1 MGEPPE
7 DSSHWRT
14 LAKEEDRQG
23 NNNNAWHCTYS
34 FLLSMQAIAKMLFMT
49 FVFLQITNS
58 QKLSV
63 CENTQ
68 ARNKERM
75 PLGL

>member
-1 MGEPPE
+1 MILLNLY
-7 DSSHWRT
+7 
-14 LAKEEDRQG
+14 LAQ
-23 NNNNAWHCTYS
+23 NFAPQVQNISS